1 MFITTILKFWS
12 QLLAK
17 HLREKLFNPS
27 LHRLHLVLLN
37 FPRQFINCAL
47 FHVKYIQSPQ
57 SPACFPLPR
66 KWPHHQIMTSCFSY
80 WCSLL
85 LWSCKFC
92 IPRGTKDALHHHP
105 VNSWV
110 VKSPLPG
117 EKPQLEIL
125 YWISALNPSLPFLR
139 VITGLPS
146 NYIPSLQGMWR
157 HCSGAAAVAF
167 GHWQEQHWAQLCSPA
182 PQFAWLLGPQRDR
195 MSHLLTPGSP
205 LLPQAMRAFIPAVP
219 PNFWSTLS
227 EVSSRTSRSNA
238 IPS

>member
-66 KWPHHQIMTSCFSY
+66 KWPHHQIIKSCFSY

-167 GHWQEQHWAQLCSPA
+167 GHWQEQHWAQLCSPVCVA
-182 PQFAWLLGPQRDR
+182 AGTTEGQDVTSAHTRLSTPPTSNESLHPCCPSQLLIHFVRG
-195 MSHLLTPGSP
+195 
-205 LLPQAMRAFIPAVP
+205 
-219 PNFWSTLS
+219 
-227 EVSSRTSRSNA
+227 
-238 IPS
+238 

>member
-37 FPRQFINCAL
+37 LPRQFINWAL
-47 FHVKYIQSPQ
+47 FHVKYIQNPQ
-57 SPACFPLPR
+57 SPVCFPLPR
-66 KWPHHQIMTSCFSY
+66 KWPHHQIIKSCFSY

-92 IPRGTKDALHHHP
+92 IPRSTKDALHHHP

-110 VKSPLPG
+110 VKSPLLG

-125 YWISALNPSLPFLR
+125 QLDFSTKSKSSL
-139 VITGLPS
+139 S
-146 NYIPSLQGMWR
+146 QGY
-157 HCSGAAAVAF
+157 HTAAQKL
-167 GHWQEQHWAQLCSPA
+167 H
-182 PQFAWLLGPQRDR
+182 
-195 MSHLLTPGSP
+195 
-205 LLPQAMRAFIPAVP
+205 
-219 PNFWSTLS
+219 PNFQSTLS
-227 EVSSRTSRSNA
+227 EVTSRTSRSNA